1 MANAFVNKFLRKEH
15 DVVDEHP
22 TYLYWRGERRRWEDA
37 NVHVTSLGWS
47 TIGAVFEGIRA
58 YWNAE
63 EEELY
68 VFRLR
73 EHLERLAQSMKLVR
87 LPLEHSTAEL
97 TEIILDLLR
106 ANEVRRDTYIRPL
119 GYTANAGN
127 KRMSQMGGESEFLI
141 STSDMPSHL
150 LSGMTQEG
158 KVSSWT
164 RISDSVMPPR
174 IKNLSNYRNGQLAT
188 MEVRQDGYDVAF
200 MLNPQGK
207 VAEAPGACVVL
218 LRNGTLITPDVTSG
232 ILESITRDAL
242 ITLVREELGV
252 DVVERPV
259 DRTELYLAD
268 EIFTCGTAA
277 EITPVV
283 SIDRYQ
289 IGDGKIGP
297 VTQRLESLFHSV
309 LRGEEGRWAQ
319 WRTPVWAEARVFA

>member
-1 MANAFVNKFLRKEH
+1 M
-15 DVVDEHP
+15 VDEHP